1 MAMLNNQRV
10 TCEKTLVGG
19 DWNHG
24 NFVVDF
30 PETVGNG
37 KTISSDELHDFS
49 EGWRKTTN
57 LLGGLEHEFHFSIY
71 HGCSSHMS
79 NINFPMRSLVGGFEP
94 PLWKIMEWVRHLG
107 WFFHSQLFLESHK
120 VPWFQTTNQ
129 GVISSYIPTLSQ
141 LMRVRG
147 ISSLCSF
154 NYIHVWYICQHL
166 GYIDG
171 IHVTI
176 YSSTMDPMGMLL
188 SFPIRSPYPQ
198 GPPEIHRPFSGLI
211 LDTTRHP
218 TTQTGEAHLWELSA
232 LAIITTCTHT
242 HTYIYIYILIY
253 IHSIYIDMADAY
265 KTTNIL

>member
-1 MAMLNNQRV
+1 
-10 TCEKTLVGG
+10 
-19 DWNHG
+19 
-24 NFVVDF
+24 
-30 PETVGNG
+30 
-37 KTISSDELHDFS
+37 
-49 EGWRKTTN
+49 
-57 LLGGLEHEFHFSIY
+57 
-71 HGCSSHMS
+71 MS
-79 NINFPMRSLVGGFEP
+79 NIHFPMRSLVGGFEP

-147 ISSLCSF
+147 FSSLCSF
-154 NYIHVWYICQHL
+154 NYIHVWCICQHL

-242 HTYIYIYILIY
+242 HIYTYIYILIY
-253 IHSIYIDMADAY
+253 IHSIYIYIYIDMADAY